1 MSGRMS
7 KRFGRELLGTAA
19 LATVLLAGTAATA
32 QTAGRTPA
40 AAPAVRPAPV
50 SSLVRSVNIPY
61 EEFTLS
67 NGLRVI
73 THTDRKVPIVA
84 VSVWYGV
91 GSKDEPKGRTGF
103 AHLFEHLM
111 FNGSENAP
119 GEFFEPL
126 ENVGATDYN
135 GTTWFD
141 RTNYFQNVPTPALDL
156 ALFLESDRMGYL
168 LGAVTQE
175 NLTNQIGVVQN
186 EKRQGDNEPYGLT
199 EYAILEGLFP
209 EGHPYRHSTIGSM
222 ADLSAATLD
231 TVRDWF
237 RTHYGPNNAVLV
249 LAGDIDA
256 RTARPMVEKYFGSIP
271 RGRTPPKGTAGV
283 PERTAIT
290 RVTMQDQ
297 VANARL
303 YRVWAVPGR
312 LSPEGPLLDTA
323 AAVLAGGTT
332 SRLYND
338 LVRDKQLA
346 VAVRG
351 YLQEHQLSSFLQL
364 EVDVRPGVEVAAV
377 ETRLD
382 QLMAD
387 FLRRGPTA
395 DEVSR
400 VATRAVAGTIRGLEE
415 VGGFGGKAVTLAEGE
430 LYADDPGFYRK
441 QLDIYA
447 RATPATVLAAS
458 RRWINDGDLRLTV
471 LPGPRPA
478 DESAAAGASAGGAG
492 GINRPRY
499 YQQPASAQTGTGQ
512 AAQATAASRAA
523 PAPVQ
528 QSGPAAANT
537 TAPTAGV
544 QQPAPTAPQQP
555 TGRPPA
561 QATPASQA
569 PQPRPQADAASAPR
583 RSTRPQPMPTVQG
596 FAALDF
602 PDVQRLRLSNGMEV
616 QFVRRATVPVV
627 QMALSFDAGIASD
640 SAEKPGLATLTA
652 ALLDEGTPRRT
663 SVQVAEEAERLGA
676 SLSATAGV
684 DRTRVA
690 MSALKPNLAASLD
703 LLADVV
709 RNPAFNP
716 ADVERLRT
724 SQLNRIAQELTQPSS
739 IASRE
744 IAPLIFG
751 PNHPYG
757 KPLTGSGTPTGVQAI
772 TRADLQAYQQR
783 WLRPDTATLFVVGDA
798 TLAELRPQLE
808 RAFGTWRA
816 PAVPRGV
823 KTFTTVQAPAAG
835 RIVLID
841 RPSSPQSVI
850 LGGLPLP
857 LEGTDDPLQ
866 LSAANEILG
875 GSFTSRLNTDLRE
888 VKGWSYGV
896 RSQTLPVRE
905 QLPFLVSAPVQTD
918 RTADS
923 LKALIDNVRDFQG
936 PKPATPAEISRMVN
950 SNVRSLPGDYETSA
964 EVLGALERNA
974 LLSRPDD
981 YLERLPAR
989 YQALSASELSTAARA
1004 IDPARMTWVVVGD
1017 RARIE
1022 APLRAL
1028 NLGTVEVRAPSAA
1041 APATTPARPAG
1052 G

>member
-1 MSGRMS
+1 
-7 KRFGRELLGTAA
+7 
-19 LATVLLAGTAATA
+19 
-32 QTAGRTPA
+32 
-40 AAPAVRPAPV
+40 
-50 SSLVRSVNIPY
+50 
-61 EEFTLS
+61 
-67 NGLRVI
+67 
-73 THTDRKVPIVA
+73 
-84 VSVWYGV
+84 V
-91 GSKDEPKGRTGF
+91 GSKDEPRGRTGF

-141 RTNYFQNVPTPALDL
+141 RTNYFQNVPTPALEL
-156 ALFLESDRMGYL
+156 ALFLESDRMGHL

-346 VAVRG
+346 VAARG
-351 YLQEHQLSSFLQL
+351 YLQEHQLASFLQI
-364 EVDVRPGVEVAAV
+364 EVDVRPGVDPTAV
-377 ETRLD
+377 ERRVD
-382 QLMAD
+382 ELMAE
-387 FLRRGPTA
+387 FLRTGPTA
-395 DEVSR
+395 DEVQR

-430 LYADDPGFYRK
+430 LYADDPRFYRK

-447 RATPATVLAAS
+447 QATPQTVLAAA
-458 RRWINDGDLRLTV
+458 RRHIADGDLRITV
-471 LPGPRPA
+471 TPGQRPA
-478 DESAAAGASAGGAG
+478 DESAARAAVTAAGGG
-492 GINRPRY
+492 GGAVRPRF
-499 YQQPASAQTGTGQ
+499 YQQPSQTGATPQAAPRAAEQPVRPADPAPGQ
-512 AAQATAASRAA
+512 ARNQPAT
-523 PAPVQ
+523 
-528 QSGPAAANT
+528 GT
-537 TAPTAGV
+537 
-544 QQPAPTAPQQP
+544 QQPAPTTPSTP
-555 TGRPPA
+555 TGQPPA
-561 QATPASQA
+561 QAAPEAQGPA
-569 PQPRPQADAASAPR
+569 PAAAAR
-583 RSTRPQPMPTVQG
+583 QYTRPERTPEVRG

-602 PDVQRLRLSNGMEV
+602 PTVERTRLSNGMEV

-627 QMALSFDAGIASD
+627 QMALNFDAGIASD
-640 SAEKPGLATLTA
+640 STAKPGLATLTA
-652 ALLDEGTPRRT
+652 SLLDEGTQRRS
-663 SVQVAEEAERLGA
+663 SVQIAEEAERLGA
-676 SLSATAGV
+676 SLSSGATI
-684 DRTRVA
+684 DRTRIF

-703 LLADVV
+703 LLSDVV
-709 RNPAFNP
+709 RNPAFP
-716 ADVERLRT
+716 AAEVERLRAI
-724 SQLNRIAQELTQPSS
+724 QLNRIAQEQTQPSA

-744 IAPLIFG
+744 IAPLMFG
-751 PNHPYG
+751 TQHPYG
-757 KPLTGSGTPTGVQAI
+757 KPLTGTGTTEGVRAV
-772 TRADLQAYQQR
+772 TEADLRAYQQQ
-783 WLRPDTATLFVVGDA
+783 WLRPDNATLFVVGDA

-808 RAFGTWRA
+808 QAFGAWRA
-816 PAVPRGV
+816 PATPKGV
-823 KTFTTVQAPAAG
+823 KTFTTVQAPATG

-841 RPSSPQSVI
+841 RPNSPQSVI

-857 LEGTDDPLQ
+857 IKGTDDPLQ

-888 VKGWSYGV
+888 RKGWSYGV
-896 RSQTLPVRE
+896 RSQTFPVRE
-905 QLPFLVSAPVQTD
+905 QLPFVISAPVQTD

-923 LKALIDNVRDFQG
+923 LKALMDNVRAFQG
-936 PKPATPAEISRMVN
+936 PQPPTQPEIQRMVN
-950 SNVRSLPGDYETSA
+950 SNVRSLPGDYETAS
-964 EVLGALERNA
+964 EVLSALERNA
-974 LLSRPDD
+974 LLGRPDD
-981 YLERLPAR
+981 YLERLAAR
-989 YQALSASELSTAARA
+989 YQALGANDLTQAARV

-1017 RARIE
+1017 RARVE

-1028 NLGTVEVRAPSAA
+1028 NLGPVEVRTTAA
-1041 APATTPARPAG
+1041 AGAPAARPAPAASPAPVRPAPAPAPLEPRSPRG
-1052 G
+1052 

>member
-1 MSGRMS
+1 MSGRAR
-7 KRFGRELLGTAA
+7 KRFGRELFGTAA
-19 LATVLLAGTAATA
+19 VAAVLLAGTASA
-32 QTAGRTPA
+32 QTR
-40 AAPAVRPAPV
+40 APASPRPAPV
-50 SSLVRSVNIPY
+50 SSLVQAVNIPY
-61 EEFTLS
+61 EEFTLP

-141 RTNYFQNVPTPALDL
+141 RTNYFQNVPTPALEL

-168 LGAVTQE
+168 LGAVTQQ

-209 EGHPYRHSTIGSM
+209 EAHPYRHSTIGSM

-256 RTARPMVEKYFGSIP
+256 RTARPLVEKYFGSIP

-283 PERTAIT
+283 PERTEIT
-290 RVTMQDQ
+290 RVTMRDQ
-297 VANARL
+297 VANPRI
-303 YRVWAVPGR
+303 YRIWAVPGR

-338 LVRDKQLA
+338 LVRDKKLA

-351 YLQEHQLSSFLQL
+351 YLQEHQLSSLLQL
-364 EVDVRPGVEVAAV
+364 EVDVRPGVDVAAV

-387 FLRRGPTA
+387 FLRTGPTP

-400 VATRAVAGTIRGLEE
+400 VATRAVSGTIRGLEE

-430 LYADDPGFYRK
+430 LYADDPAFYRK

-447 RATPATVLAAS
+447 RAAPATVLAAS

-471 LPGPRPA
+471 LPGARPA
-478 DESAAAGASAGGAG
+478 DESAVAGATAGGAG
-492 GINRPRY
+492 GPGRPRF
-499 YQQPASAQTGTGQ
+499 YQQPAGTGQ
-512 AAQATAASRAA
+512 PGQPVVPSPTPPRAA
-523 PAPVQ
+523 EQPARPASPAP
-528 QSGPAAANT
+528 GEARDTPG
-537 TAPTAGV
+537 AGV
-544 QQPAPTAPQQP
+544 QQAAPVAPQQP
-555 TGRPPA
+555 TGQPPA
-561 QATPASQA
+561 QATQDAQA
-569 PQPRPQADAASAPR
+569 PETRPLADEANRPR
-583 RSTRPQPMPTVQG
+583 RSTRPQQQPPVRG

-602 PDVQRLRLSNGMEV
+602 PAVERIRLSNGLEV
-616 QFVRRATVPVV
+616 QFARRATVPVV
-627 QMALSFDAGIASD
+627 QMALSFDAGTASD
-640 SAEKPGLATLTA
+640 PADKLGLATLTA
-652 ALLDEGTPRRT
+652 SLLDEGTARRT
-663 SVQVAEEAERLGA
+663 SVQIAEEAERLGA
-676 SLSATAGV
+676 TLGAGASL
-684 DRTRVA
+684 DRTRVF

-703 LLADVV
+703 LMADVV

-724 SQLNRIAQELTQPSS
+724 IQLNRIAQELTQPSA
-739 IASRE
+739 IAARE

-757 KPLTGSGTPTGVQAI
+757 KPLTGSGTPQGVQSI

-783 WLRPDTATLFVVGDA
+783 WLRPDAATLFVVGDA

-816 PAVPRGV
+816 PVVPRGTKV
-823 KTFTTVQAPAAG
+823 FTTAQAPARG

-841 RPSSPQSVI
+841 RPNSPQSVI

-857 LEGTDDPLQ
+857 IEGTDDPLQ

-896 RSQTLPVRE
+896 RSQVTPVRE
-905 QLPFLVSAPVQTD
+905 QLPFIVSAPVQTD

-923 LKALIDNVRDFQG
+923 LKALIDNVREFQG

-950 SNVRSLPGDYETSA
+950 SNVRSLPGDYETSS
-964 EVLGALERNA
+964 EVLAALERNA
-974 LLSRPDD
+974 LLNRPDD

-989 YQALSASELSTAARA
+989 YQALSASELSTAVRA

-1017 RARIE
+1017 RARVE

-1028 NLGTVEVRAPSAA
+1028 NLGAVEVRAAAPVTPGPAGAGGAA
-1041 APATTPARPAG
+1041 APRN
-1052 G
+1052 